1 MAIFDAAPVS
11 PAELEAHRAA
21 ERAIARP
28 IGRGGWVVL
37 GFVLGWLLAWPA
49 AFGALVS
56 IRDQVIEC
64 GPVTPVMFVRA
75 LLP

>member
-21 ERAIARP
+21 VREINRP
-28 IGRGGWVVL
+28 VPRSAFLIIGL
-37 GFVLGWLLAWPA
+37 VLGWLIAWPA
-49 AFGALVS
+49 AFGTLVA

-64 GPVTPVMFVRA
+64 GPVVPVRYVRA
-75 LLP
+75 VLP